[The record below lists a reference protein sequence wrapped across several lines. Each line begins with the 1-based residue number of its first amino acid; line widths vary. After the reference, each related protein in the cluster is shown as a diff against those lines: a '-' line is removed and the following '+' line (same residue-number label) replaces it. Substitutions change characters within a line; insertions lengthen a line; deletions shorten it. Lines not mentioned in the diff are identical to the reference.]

1 MIYNDNG
8 QHSGGNDRM
17 VDMDKNEKLK
27 ELIKEIA
34 EYYDEPDEEQVK
46 EMRELTGVDWDA
58 EDLQMMCCGYWEAPY
73 TLDELVYF
81 LIHEEWPQK
90 E

>member
-1 MIYNDNG
+1 MNYNDFG
-8 QHSGGNDRM
+8 YHLEINDRM
-17 VDMDKNEKLK
+17 TDMDKNEKLK

-46 EMRELTGVDWDA
+46 KMRELTGVDWDA

-73 TLDELVYF
+73 TLDELVHF